1 MTEDGRTNGGKWKIG
16 QCSVGPETAKNLD
29 RVNGGNTDLEPSRRI
44 VLANLT
50 LVDVAVNVGVAF
62 YWSPTLLV
70 LVTYFVFFAS

>member
-1 MTEDGRTNGGKWKIG
+1 MKVLQEVLADLKRKRK
-16 QCSVGPETAKNLD
+16 KNLD
-29 RVNGGNTDLEPSRRI
+29 QVNRGNTDLEPSRRI